1 MSNSNNLL
9 AVFGLGTTEIIVIAV
24 VLLIL
29 FGGSQL
35 PKLAKGLGESLKHLR
50 SATKDDNKT

>member
-50 SATKDDNKT
+50 NATKDDNKT